1 MPTAS
6 AGIKTMKKERFMTC
20 VFMRANS
27 ARQRIRP
34 VGRRSRVCFP
44 NGDGC
49 NSRSCGQRCNFLRS
63 LVVKIFGD
71 ILRRRIDLL
80 KGGQIIQELVVQ
92 RLNDVSNNPFQMQK
106 IAEQADRI
114 HFRAFQRYPHLIIVA
129 VGILTFSTI
138 TAQGMASRESFV
150 NANLKHALPL
160 SRSFLLPR
168 RQSDGWSVTLPSP

>member
-92 RLNDVSNNPFQMQK
+92 RLNDVSNNPFQMLK
-106 IAEQADRI
+106 IEEQADR
-114 HFRAFQRYPHLIIVA
+114 FNFAA
-129 VGILTFSTI
+129 I
-138 TAQGMASRESFV
+138 TAQDMASRESFI